1 MKIKRVAFSSKEYDL
16 LLSFRF
22 INLRKPLSLT
32 WTQADLSREGEQ
44 IHIAY
49 FNQNNIIG
57 SCVLKKINTSTI
69 RLRQMAIDKN
79 YQRIG
84 LGTKLLDYAEKYA
97 KKNNY
102 KEIVII
108 ARISA
113 FDFYQINGYEP
124 LGEELIDV
132 TVRSIKMKKI
142 LITNE

>member
-1 MKIKRVAFSSKEYDL
+1 
-16 LLSFRF
+16 
-22 INLRKPLSLT
+22 
-32 WTQADLSREGEQ
+32 
-44 IHIAY
+44 
-49 FNQNNIIG
+49 
-57 SCVLKKINTSTI
+57 
-69 RLRQMAIDKN
+69 MAIDKN

>member
-1 MKIKRVAFSSKEYDL
+1 
-16 LLSFRF
+16 
-22 INLRKPLSLT
+22 
-32 WTQADLSREGEQ
+32 
-44 IHIAY
+44 
-49 FNQNNIIG
+49 
-57 SCVLKKINTSTI
+57 
-69 RLRQMAIDKN
+69 MAIDKN

-142 LITNE
+142 LLTNE